1 MDSKLVPWVGSSRED
16 LKRFPVAARRR
27 AGHELDTLQ
36 RGLHPTDFK
45 AMPAIGAGVHELRIR
60 AGEAFRLFYVVRFE
74 EAIYV
79 LHAFQKRS
87 RRTSRFDIDLGAKRY
102 REVVSGR
109 IRSRIPTPT
118 DPPR

>member
-1 MDSKLVPWVGSSRED
+1 MGWKPVLWVGSSRED

-27 AGHELDTLQ
+27 AGHEIDMLQ
-36 RGLHPTDFK
+36 RGLEPTDFK

-60 AGEAFRLFYVVRFE
+60 AGGAFRVFYVVRFE

-87 RRTSRFDIDLGAKRY
+87 RRTSRLDIDLGTSRY
-102 REVVSGR
+102 HEVTSGR
-109 IRSRIPTPT
+109 IRT
-118 DPPR
+118 